1 MKTLVEVSFE
11 NENDEKEQF
20 FLLHWGL
27 KMQVINDLAVT
38 FTVAICQNVKTGDI
52 LCFYPEQLR
61 ILGDQIKNI

>member
-1 MKTLVEVSFE
+1 MRTLVEVSY
-11 NENDEKEQF
+11 NDEDDKKEQY

-52 LCFYPEQLR
+52 LCFYPEQLKV
-61 ILGDQIKNI
+61 IGTKIKE